1 MAVVN
6 GITQADIEILVAEN
20 SLAAEQLRR
29 IMAERQRQELQAE
42 LDDLRATAEHLGLSS
57 NGNGTEPEE
66 DPASLPKAD
75 KLSQP
80 KDGVYSK

>member
-29 IMAERQRQELQAE
+29 IMAERQQQELQAE
-42 LDDLRATAEHLGLSS
+42 LDDLRATAEHLGVSS
-57 NGNGTEPEE
+57 NGNEAEKDSVDISE
-66 DPASLPKAD
+66 VV
-75 KLSQP
+75 KLSQQQE
-80 KDGVYSK
+80 GIYSK